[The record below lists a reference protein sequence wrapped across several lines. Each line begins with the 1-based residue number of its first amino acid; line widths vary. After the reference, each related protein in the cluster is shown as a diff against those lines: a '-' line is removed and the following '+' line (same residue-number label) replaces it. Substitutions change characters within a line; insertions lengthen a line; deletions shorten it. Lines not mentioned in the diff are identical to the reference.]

1 MVILPKLQ
9 FSKERYSITIS
20 KDLVAS
26 KGWKKGQ
33 RIAMGF
39 DANGD
44 IVMKEVIE

>member
-1 MVILPKLQ
+1 MPILQ
-9 FSKERYSITIS
+9 FSKERYSITVS

-26 KGWKKGQ
+26 KGWKKGT

-44 IVMKEVIE
+44 IVMKEVKQ